1 MLLAFD
7 ALKLRQL
14 LSCIIKSGKIRTM
27 DMQAKKILI
36 MEDEP
41 DSLMMLSMA
50 LKSAGY
56 IVFGAPDG
64 EEGLRIFREERPDLV
79 ILDIVMPGIDGW
91 EVLKKI
97 KAGLKSKRIPVI
109 MLTGKSEDADKV
121 KGYDY
126 GADFYVT
133 KPYNI
138 QKLLPI
144 VRYIISK

>member
-1 MLLAFD
+1 M
-7 ALKLRQL
+7 KNTQ
-14 LSCIIKSGKIRTM
+14 
-27 DMQAKKILI
+27 KKILI

-41 DSLMMLSMA
+41 DALMMLSMA

-56 IVFGAPDG
+56 VVFGAPDG
-64 EEGLRIFREERPDLV
+64 EEGLKIFREEKPDLV
-79 ILDIVMPGIDGW
+79 ILDVMMPRMDGW
-91 EVLKKI
+91 EVLQRI
-97 KAGLKSKRIPVI
+97 KAGLKSKRVPVI

-121 KGYDY
+121 KGYDF

-144 VRYIISK
+144 IRDFIAK

>member
-1 MLLAFD
+1 M
-7 ALKLRQL
+7 KNEQ
-14 LSCIIKSGKIRTM
+14 
-27 DMQAKKILI
+27 KKILI

-41 DSLMMLSMA
+41 DALMMLSMA

-56 IVFGAPDG
+56 VVFGAPDG
-64 EEGLRIFREERPDLV
+64 EEGLKIFREEKPDMV
-79 ILDIVMPGIDGW
+79 ILDVVMPRMDGW
-91 EVLKKI
+91 EVLQRI
-97 KAGLKSKRIPVI
+97 KAGLKSKRVPVI
-109 MLTGKSEDADKV
+109 MLTGKSEDEDKV

-144 VRYIISK
+144 IRDFIAK

>member
-1 MLLAFD
+1 MKD
-7 ALKLRQL
+7 K
-14 LSCIIKSGKIRTM
+14 T
-27 DMQAKKILI
+27 KKILI

-41 DSLMMLSMA
+41 DALMMLSMA

-64 EEGLRIFREERPDLV
+64 EEGLKIFREEKPDMV
-79 ILDIVMPGIDGW
+79 ILDIVMPGLDGW
-91 EVLKKI
+91 EVLKRI
-97 KAGLKSKRIPVI
+97 KAGLKSKRVPVI
-109 MLTGKSEDADKV
+109 MLTGKTEDADKV

-144 VRYIISK
+144 IRDIINK

>member
-1 MLLAFD
+1 M
-7 ALKLRQL
+7 Q
-14 LSCIIKSGKIRTM
+14 S
-27 DMQAKKILI
+27 DMKNTQKKILI

-41 DSLMMLSMA
+41 DALMMLSMA

-56 IVFGAPDG
+56 VVFGAPDG
-64 EEGLRIFREERPDLV
+64 EEGLKIFREEKPDLV
-79 ILDIVMPGIDGW
+79 ILDVMMPRMDGW
-91 EVLKKI
+91 EVLQRI
-97 KAGLKSKRIPVI
+97 KAGLKSKRVPVI

-121 KGYDY
+121 KGYDF

-144 VRYIISK
+144 IRDFIAK

>member
-1 MLLAFD
+1 MKNA
-7 ALKLRQL
+7 Q
-14 LSCIIKSGKIRTM
+14 
-27 DMQAKKILI
+27 KKILI

-41 DSLMMLSMA
+41 DALMMLSMA

-56 IVFGAPDG
+56 VVFGAPDG
-64 EEGLRIFREERPDLV
+64 EEGLKIFREEKPDMV
-79 ILDIVMPGIDGW
+79 ILDVVMPRMDGW
-91 EVLKKI
+91 EVLQRI
-97 KAGLKSKRIPVI
+97 KAGLKSKRVPVI
-109 MLTGKSEDADKV
+109 MLTGKSEDEDKV

-144 VRYIISK
+144 IRDFIAK